1 MRRRGKP
8 DPERLILNLRLK
20 HSAPSNLDNSEITA
34 KDTSMSKNAV
44 RGRPFPPGVSGN
56 LNGRP
61 VGHRTRHQFSAAFAA
76 DLAEVWAEHGK
87 SSMLHTARSSPE
99 TFFAV
104 CSKLVPKDVEL
115 TIRQNY
121 SGGLD
126 ETDLQ
131 ILRAIRDAIPNAN
144 ELEPQAVLE
153 HTLNAIRSYDA
164 SKLIDAAREA
174 DTRDQ
179 NSQSPDKS

>member
-1 MRRRGKP
+1 M
-8 DPERLILNLRLK
+8 
-20 HSAPSNLDNSEITA
+20 SE
-34 KDTSMSKNAV
+34 NAV
-44 RGRPFPPGVSGN
+44 RGKPFPPGVSGN

-61 VGHRTRHQFSAAFAA
+61 VGHRTRHQFSAAFAE

-87 SSMLHTARSSPE
+87 SSMLHTARSNPE

-144 ELEPQAVLE
+144 ELEPQAVLQYA
-153 HTLNAIRSYDA
+153 LDAIRSYDA
-164 SKLIDAAREA
+164 SKLIDAAR
-174 DTRDQ
+174 DTVTRDQ
-179 NSQSPDKS
+179 SSQATDLD

>member
-1 MRRRGKP
+1 M
-8 DPERLILNLRLK
+8 N
-20 HSAPSNLDNSEITA
+20 EI
-34 KDTSMSKNAV
+34 SV
-44 RGRPFPPGVSGN
+44 RGRPFAPGVSGN
-56 LNGRP
+56 PNGRP
-61 VGHRTRHQFSAAFAA
+61 VGHRTRQQFSAAFAE

-87 SSMLHTARSSPE
+87 ASMLHTARSNPE

-121 SGGLD
+121 SGGLN

-144 ELEPQAVLE
+144 ELEPQAVLGY
-153 HTLNAIRSYDA
+153 TLKAIQSYSA
-164 SKLIDAAREA
+164 CSIIDAAAEIV
-174 DTRDQ
+174 TEGQ
-179 NSQSPDKS
+179 NSQTTDK